1 MADKTDNQR
10 LFDAFPPITNEEW
23 RAKIEKDLKGADF
36 DKKLVWR
43 SKEGFNVQPYYR
55 ADDHKNLEHLDVL
68 PGEYPY
74 TRSKKVEDNAWY
86 VRQDITVKDM
96 DEANKK
102 ALDVLMKG
110 VTSLGFVMDEKH
122 DYTADEIAT
131 LLHDIVAESV
141 ELNFTAGHAAHSII
155 EHLMGWLDKTQQDPE
170 KVAGSFDFDP
180 LGHLVTKGNFCKS
193 ESYSIER
200 IKELIE
206 KAAKLTQFRVL
217 TVHGVHF
224 NNAGATAVE
233 ELAFTLAQ
241 GNEYLAKLTDAGL
254 SVDAVAKSMKFKFG
268 VGSSY
273 FMEIAKFRAARMLW
287 AKMVKQYEPANEESC
302 KMQIHAETSE
312 WNKTVYDPYV
322 NMLRTT
328 TEGMSAAIAGVD
340 SMTIRP
346 FNDIYEDP
354 SVISERIARNQQI
367 ILKEESYFD
376 KVIDPSAG
384 SYYIE
389 ELTDALAEE
398 AWKLF
403 VNIEEKGGFI
413 EAFKQG
419 FIQGMLRET
428 TQKRDMAIATRRE
441 NLLGLNQFP
450 NFDEKAD
457 KFITPE
463 RIQTKQETA
472 KETLGEP
479 IRIYRGGEDFE
490 LMRLKTDRAGKRPKA
505 FMLTYG
511 NLSMRKARAQFSCNF
526 FACAGFEVVD
536 NNGFESA
543 QEGVKAAQDAKADIV
558 VLCSSDEEYTELAP
572 EVKNLLKEDA
582 IVVVA
587 GYPKAIMD
595 DLKAKG
601 IEHFIHVK
609 SNILEE
615 LKGFQQLLGIQ

>member
-10 LFDAFPPITNEEW
+10 LFDAFPPISNEEW
-23 RAKIEKDLKGADF
+23 RAKIENDLKGADF

-43 SKEGFNVQPYYR
+43 SKEGFKVQPYYR
-55 ADDHKNLEHLDVL
+55 ADDLEKLEHLDVL
-68 PGEYPY
+68 PGEFPY
-74 TRSKKVEDNAWY
+74 TRSKKVEDNSWF
-86 VRQDITVKDM
+86 VRQDIPVSDM
-96 DEANKK
+96 EEANKK

-110 VTSLGFVMDEKH
+110 VDALGFVMDEKH
-122 DYTADEIAT
+122 EYTGEDIAS
-131 LLHDIVAESV
+131 LLRDIVAESI
-141 ELNFTAGHAAHSII
+141 ELNFTAGHAAHSIL
-155 EHLMGWLDKTQQDPE
+155 EHLMGWLDKTNQDPA
-170 KVAGSFDFDP
+170 KVTGSFDFDP
-180 LGHLVTKGNFCKS
+180 LGHLVTAGNFCKS
-193 ESYSIER
+193 ETYSIER

-206 KAAKLTQFRVL
+206 NASKLSQFRVL
-217 TVHGVHF
+217 TVHGVKF

-254 SVDAVAKSMKFKFG
+254 PVDTVAKRMKFKFG

-287 AKMVKQYEPANEESC
+287 AKMVNQYEPKDEESC
-302 KMQIHAETSE
+302 KMQIHAETSA
-312 WNKTVYDPYV
+312 WNKTLYDPYV

-328 TEGMSAAIAGVD
+328 TEGMSAALAGVD

-403 VNIEEKGGFI
+403 VTIEEKGGFI

-419 FIQGMLRET
+419 FLQNMLKET

-441 NLLGLNQFP
+441 NLLGTNQFP

-457 KFITPE
+457 KFVTPE
-463 RIQTKQETA
+463 RIQTKQEIA
-472 KETLGEP
+472 EETIGEP
-479 IRIYRGGEDFE
+479 IRLYRGSEAFE
-490 LMRLKTDRAGKRPKA
+490 LMRLKTDRAAKRPKA
-505 FMLTYG
+505 FMLTFG
-511 NLSMRKARAQFSCNF
+511 NLNMRKARAQFSCNF
-526 FACAGFEVVD
+526 FACAGFEVMD
-536 NNGFESA
+536 NNGFDSA
-543 QEGVKAAQDAKADIV
+543 EEGVKAARQAQADIV
-558 VLCSSDEEYTELAP
+558 VLCSSDEEYAELAP
-572 EVKNLLKEDA
+572 QVKELLKGDA

-609 SNILEE
+609 SNLLEE